1 MPLISANGVELF
13 YDLAGPEGAPV
24 VAFSNSVGTTLEMW
38 DAQAR
43 ALSDRYR
50 CLRYDARG
58 HGRSQVLDQLITIDD
73 LADDLAGLLDAL
85 GMAQAHIVGLSL
97 GGMTAQAF
105 GVRHPDRAESLTL
118 MATAAYLPHGYDK
131 RAETVRAQG
140 MGVIVDAVL
149 ARWFTPDFAA
159 AHPEV
164 ITPMRERFLQL
175 DPRGYAVCCMVI
187 HDMDLR
193 ASNAAIRAPTLII
206 AGADDPATPPAM
218 LEDIRTRIPQAE
230 LIVLPRAAHIP
241 AVEQADRVN
250 RHLAAFLD
258 GLTGGKTSR
267 AGGVSFEAGL
277 ANRKSVLGA
286 EHVERSL
293 KNAGAFALPWQDFIT
308 RTAWGEIWGDPTL
321 PRKVRSLV
329 TLSMMVALHREEEFK
344 LHVRPALRNGV
355 TIEELRALLLQT
367 AIYAGVPATNAAFRW
382 VKETLGDEIA

>member
-24 VAFSNSVGTTLEMW
+24 VVFSNSVGTTLEMW

-58 HGRSQVLDQLITIDD
+58 HGRSQVLDQPITIDD

-85 GMAQAHIVGLSL
+85 GVAQAHIVGLSL

-175 DPRGYAVCCMVI
+175 DPRGYAVCCMAI

-258 GLTGGKTSR
+258 GLMGGKPPAP
-267 AGGVSFEAGL
+267 AG
-277 ANRKSVLGA
+277 
-286 EHVERSL
+286 
-293 KNAGAFALPWQDFIT
+293 
-308 RTAWGEIWGDPTL
+308 
-321 PRKVRSLV
+321 
-329 TLSMMVALHREEEFK
+329 
-344 LHVRPALRNGV
+344 
-355 TIEELRALLLQT
+355 
-367 AIYAGVPATNAAFRW
+367 
-382 VKETLGDEIA
+382 